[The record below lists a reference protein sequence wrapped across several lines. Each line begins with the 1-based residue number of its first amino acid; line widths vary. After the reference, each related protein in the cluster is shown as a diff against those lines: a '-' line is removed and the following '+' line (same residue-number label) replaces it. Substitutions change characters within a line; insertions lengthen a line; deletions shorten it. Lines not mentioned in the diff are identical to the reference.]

1 MRILKMKD
9 FNESLN
15 MEKEKILFKCIVGSM
30 AFQTNTPQSDE
41 DIKGIYAQHPDELMM
56 IDGYVQQYSVNK
68 DECYYEIKRFLEL
81 ARKANP
87 TILEILFSDK
97 DCILEKD
104 PSLDILFE
112 NKNNF
117 LTKKCLESFK
127 GFAYSQIKGGT
138 GKNLL
143 HARRAID
150 MAAEIATEG
159 TINIKRKNF
168 KFLID
173 IRNGKYDEKSLILDM
188 EKDIEN
194 LNELFH
200 KSSLPEELNLK
211 FVNDVLLQIR
221 KNVKWE

>member
-1 MRILKMKD
+1 
-9 FNESLN
+9 
-15 MEKEKILFKCIVGSM
+15 
-30 AFQTNTPQSDE
+30 
-41 DIKGIYAQHPDELMM
+41 
-56 IDGYVQQYSVNK
+56 
-68 DECYYEIKRFLEL
+68 
-81 ARKANP
+81 
-87 TILEILFSDK
+87 
-97 DCILEKD
+97 
-104 PSLDILFE
+104 
-112 NKNNF
+112 
-117 LTKKCLESFK
+117 
-127 GFAYSQIKGGT
+127 
-138 GKNLL
+138 
-143 HARRAID
+143 